1 MTLSRE
7 TLPDNPIEIIITDAE
22 TTHVIYTAPVLRSK
36 ARRVISEQFKQDH
49 GATDVDYLP
58 GIVVNSDGTPYLRVG
73 AWIAVWNNK
82 ERAKLPEYPL
92 TFKSRFTGEVIDA
105 REMGGLDN

>member
-1 MTLSRE
+1 MTQLRE
-7 TLPDNPIEIIITDAE
+7 TLPDNPTEIIITDSE
-22 TTHVIYTAPVLRSK
+22 TTHVIYTAPMRHSK
-36 ARRVISEQFKQDH
+36 ARRVMSEQFKQDH

-58 GIVVNSDGTPYLRVG
+58 GILVNSNGTPYLRVG
-73 AWIAVWNNK
+73 AWIAVWDNK

-105 REMGGLDN
+105 REMVGLDN